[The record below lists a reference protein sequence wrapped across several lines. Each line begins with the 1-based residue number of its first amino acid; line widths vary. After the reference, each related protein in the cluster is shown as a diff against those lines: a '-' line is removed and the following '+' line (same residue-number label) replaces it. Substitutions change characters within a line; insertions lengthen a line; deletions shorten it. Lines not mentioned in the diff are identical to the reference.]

1 MQADTVSP
9 AARPTSKLIPTL
21 VLIVAFLPI
30 AASVLLYVSGW
41 RPTSTVNHGE
51 LITPAL
57 PLADHALHDVDGK
70 VVKFSDLRG
79 QWVMLYL
86 DAADCPATCMDN
98 LYRMRQTYIAQ
109 GKERER
115 IERVFITTAGD
126 ATPALKAQLA
136 DYAGM
141 HIWATDAMTLSAIA
155 HDLGINT
162 DQLAQQHNIYLID
175 PMGNFFMRYS
185 PAIDPAGLR
194 KDLERLLKY
203 SGAG

>member
-1 MQADTVSP
+1 MQADPVSS
-9 AARPTSKLIPTL
+9 ASRPTSKLVPTF

-30 AASVLLYVSGW
+30 VASVLLYVSGW

-70 VVKFSDLRG
+70 VANLSDLRG
-79 QWVMLYL
+79 QWVMLYV
-86 DAADCPATCMDN
+86 DAADCPATCTDN

-115 IERVFITTAGD
+115 IERVFITTDGG

-136 DYAGM
+136 DYSGM
-141 HIWATDAMTLSAIA
+141 QIWAADATALSAIA
-155 HDLGINT
+155 NDFGI
-162 DQLAQQHNIYLID
+162 DAGQLVQQHNIYLID
-175 PMGNFFMRYS
+175 PMGNYFMRYS
-185 PAIDPAGLR
+185 PTIDPAGLR

-203 SGAG
+203 SAAG

>member
-1 MQADTVSP
+1 MQADPVFS
-9 AARPTSKLIPTL
+9 ASRPTSKLVPTF

-30 AASVLLYVSGW
+30 VASVLLYVSGW

-70 VVKFSDLRG
+70 VANLSDLRG
-79 QWVMLYL
+79 QWVMLYV
-86 DAADCPATCMDN
+86 DAADCPATCTDN

-115 IERVFITTAGD
+115 IERVFITTDGG

-141 HIWATDAMTLSAIA
+141 QIWAADATALSAIA
-155 HDLGINT
+155 NDFGI
-162 DQLAQQHNIYLID
+162 DAGQLVQQHNIYLID
-175 PMGNFFMRYS
+175 PMGNYFMRYS
-185 PAIDPAGLR
+185 PTIDPAGLR

-203 SGAG
+203 SAAG

>member
-41 RPTSTVNHGE
+41 RPISTVNHGE

-98 LYRMRQTYIAQ
+98 LYRMRQTYIALGQ
-109 GKERER
+109 
-115 IERVFITTAGD
+115 F
-126 ATPALKAQLA
+126 
-136 DYAGM
+136 
-141 HIWATDAMTLSAIA
+141 MTSAA
-155 HDLGINT
+155 VLGIDT
-162 DQLAQQHNIYLID
+162 CPLEGLE
-175 PMGNFFMRYS
+175 
-185 PAIDPAGLR
+185 PAGYDEILGLAGSGYATSVACAAGYR
-194 KDLERLLKY
+194 SAEDKYASVPKSRFPLEEIIEHR
-203 SGAG
+203 

>member
-1 MQADTVSP
+1 
-9 AARPTSKLIPTL
+9 
-21 VLIVAFLPI
+21 LIVAFLPI

-86 DAADCPATCMDN
+86 DAADCPAACMDN

-115 IERVFITTAGD
+115 IERVFITTDGG

-141 HIWATDAMTLSAIA
+141 QIWAADATALSAIA
-155 HDLGINT
+155 NDFGI
-162 DQLAQQHNIYLID
+162 DAGQLVQQHNIYLID
-175 PMGNFFMRYS
+175 PMGNYFMRYS
-185 PAIDPAGLR
+185 PTIDPAGLR

-203 SGAG
+203 SAAG

>member
-1 MQADTVSP
+1 MQADSVSP
-9 AARPTSKLIPTL
+9 AARPTSKLVPTL
-21 VLIVAFLPI
+21 VLIVAILPI

-41 RPTSTVNHGE
+41 RPASTVNHGE
-51 LITPAL
+51 LIVPPRPVT
-57 PLADHALHDVDGK
+57 DHALHDTDGK
-70 VVKFSDLRG
+70 TGKISDLRG
-79 QWVMLYL
+79 QWIMLYF

-115 IERVFITTAGD
+115 VERVFITTDNG
-126 ATPALKAQLA
+126 ATPALKTRLA
-136 DYAGM
+136 DYPGM
-141 HIWATDAMTLSAIA
+141 HIWSADVTAQAAIA
-155 HDLGINT
+155 NDFGIAA

>member
-1 MQADTVSP
+1 MQADPVSS
-9 AARPTSKLIPTL
+9 ASRPTSKLVPTF

-30 AASVLLYVSGW
+30 VASVLLYVSGW

-70 VVKFSDLRG
+70 VANLSDLRG
-79 QWVMLYL
+79 QWVMLYV
-86 DAADCPATCMDN
+86 DAADCPATCTDN

-115 IERVFITTAGD
+115 IERVFITTDGG

-141 HIWATDAMTLSAIA
+141 QIWAADATALSAIA
-155 HDLGINT
+155 NDFGI
-162 DQLAQQHNIYLID
+162 DAGQLVQQHNIYLID
-175 PMGNFFMRYS
+175 PMGNYFMRYS
-185 PAIDPAGLR
+185 PTIDPAGLR

-203 SGAG
+203 SAAG

>member
-1 MQADTVSP
+1 MQANTVSP
-9 AARPTSKLIPTL
+9 ASRPASKLIPTL

-86 DAADCPATCMDN
+86 DAADCPAACMDS

-115 IERVFITTAGD
+115 IERVFIATDGG
-126 ATPALKAQLA
+126 ATPALKAKLA

-141 HIWATDAMTLSAIA
+141 QIWAADATALSAIA
-155 HDLGINT
+155 NDFGM
-162 DQLAQQHNIYLID
+162 DAGQLAQQHNIYLID
-175 PMGNFFMRYS
+175 PMGNYFMRYS
-185 PAIDPAGLR
+185 PTIDPAGLR

-203 SGAG
+203 SAAG